1 MINNDVP
8 DEKTEVEDI
17 KHLTDSEQVELIAEK
32 FAEVANLYE
41 PLDRSKIQIPSYS
54 SDDIPKV
61 TCAEVLGILE
71 NMDTNKSCRK
81 TDVPAKVLKSFAKL
95 LCGPLTVIINNCIQS
110 GTWPDYLKHEMVT
123 PIPKVP
129 HPKVIDD
136 LRNISGL
143 MNVNKVMEKVTS
155 KWIISDMKKK
165 MDPAQFGNRKGVSIQ
180 HYLVKICL
188 IRF

>member
-1 MINNDVP
+1 
-8 DEKTEVEDI
+8 
-17 KHLTDSEQVELIAEK
+17 
-32 FAEVANLYE
+32 
-41 PLDRSKIQIPSYS
+41 
-54 SDDIPKV
+54 
-61 TCAEVLGILE
+61 
-71 NMDTNKSCRK
+71 MDTNKSCRK

-95 LCGPLTVIINNCIQS
+95 LCWPLTVIINNCIQS

-123 PIPKVP
+123 PIPKVS